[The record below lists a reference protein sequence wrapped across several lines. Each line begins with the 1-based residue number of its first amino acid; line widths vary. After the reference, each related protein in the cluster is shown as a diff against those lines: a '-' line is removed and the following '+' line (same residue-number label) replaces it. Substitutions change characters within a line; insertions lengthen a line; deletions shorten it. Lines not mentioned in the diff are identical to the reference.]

1 MRETIATDGANAL
14 IVTSL
19 ADVCWLL
26 NMRGE
31 DIAFNPY
38 VYSYVI
44 VDPERVHL
52 FVHEGRVDPSFL
64 PNVEIHDYDRFSEYV
79 KGLGTSNLTVAFDKK
94 EVSYQLL
101 KDIEGVSSQPISKYP
116 PFSFLSV
123 APSVS

>member
-1 MRETIATDGANAL
+1 MREAIATDGANAL

-52 FVHEGRVDPSFL
+52 SFL